1 MQRDTQVCIIAYV
14 ARWGFRKIMTLIYH
28 YPQSLSVRN
37 KWFNNWIVAFEEFN
51 KGTRCY
57 VSRKVALPTTVKI
70 IYVLHKFI
78 RFHALR
84 RFAALL
90 LISRHSYSTLSIH
103 GFSVFKFC
111 PISSEVFLQMN
122 SHEPVQIPS
131 KGQNNFAMHKS

>member
-1 MQRDTQVCIIAYV
+1 MQRDTQVCIIAYM

-57 VSRKVALPTTVKI
+57 VSRKIVLPTTVKKI
-70 IYVLHKFI
+70 FTYFTSSYGFMHSEKLH
-78 RFHALR
+78 
-84 RFAALL
+84 
-90 LISRHSYSTLSIH
+90 SIH